1 MFYIMAKIFNVNGAC
16 IPDRHYMVN
25 LDKRLEKIKT
35 MVDAGDYFIIN
46 RARQYGK
53 TTLLRALAEF
63 LKKDYYVVSMDFQRM
78 SASKFRTENIF
89 SVTFAR
95 DFIRLLESGNFGNT
109 PGQSPNPKSDKSLP
123 DEDMFAMMKLQ
134 IDKKRD
140 ELELYELFRLLT
152 DICSNT
158 GRPIVLIIDEVD
170 SAANNQVFLD
180 FLAQLRASYLD
191 RDISPAFQSVI
202 LAGVYDIRTM
212 KLKLRSNDE
221 HRLNSPWNIAA
232 KFLIDMDFSPGEIAG
247 MLKEYENDTHTGMN
261 IDEIT
266 GLIHSRTSGYPYL
279 VSSLCKNIDEEIAGT
294 EKFPDKCSAWT
305 REGFMEAEKL
315 LLNDNNTLFQSLTG
329 KLTDYPQ
336 LRTMLYQLLFTGK
349 TIPYVSQNPYIDAAT
364 MFGFIKNLNGN
375 AVIAN
380 RIFESMLYNL
390 FISEEFSGSKM
401 YDAGAQ
407 DKNLFI
413 ADGHLNVRRVLEK
426 FVETFDYLY
435 GDEEEAFLENAG
447 RRYFMLFLKPI
458 INGVEN
464 CYVES
469 ETRNRERMDLVI
481 DYRGEQSIIEMKVWR
496 GNAYNER
503 GEDQLCSYLDYF
515 HLKKG
520 YMLSFNFNKKKT
532 VGVREI
538 VLGDRVL
545 IEAVV

>member
-109 PGQSPNPKSDKSLP
+109 PGQSPNLKSGKSLS

-134 IDKKRD
+134 IDTKRD

-158 GRPIVLIIDEVD
+158 SRPIVLIIDEVD

-212 KLKLRSNDE
+212 KLKLRSDDE

-266 GLIHSRTSGYPYL
+266 GLIHNHTSGYPYL

-294 EKFPDKCSAWT
+294 EKFPDKGSAWT
-305 REGFMEAEKL
+305 REGFIEAEKL

-329 KLTDYPQ
+329 KLIDYPQ

-435 GDEEEAFLENAG
+435 GDEEESFLENAG

-458 INGVEN
+458 INGVGN

>member
-407 DKNLFI
+407 DKNCLLRT
-413 ADGHLNVRRVLEK
+413 A
-426 FVETFDYLY
+426 T
-435 GDEEEAFLENAG
+435 
-447 RRYFMLFLKPI
+447 
-458 INGVEN
+458 
-464 CYVES
+464 
-469 ETRNRERMDLVI
+469 
-481 DYRGEQSIIEMKVWR
+481 
-496 GNAYNER
+496 
-503 GEDQLCSYLDYF
+503 
-515 HLKKG
+515 
-520 YMLSFNFNKKKT
+520 
-532 VGVREI
+532 
-538 VLGDRVL
+538 
-545 IEAVV
+545 